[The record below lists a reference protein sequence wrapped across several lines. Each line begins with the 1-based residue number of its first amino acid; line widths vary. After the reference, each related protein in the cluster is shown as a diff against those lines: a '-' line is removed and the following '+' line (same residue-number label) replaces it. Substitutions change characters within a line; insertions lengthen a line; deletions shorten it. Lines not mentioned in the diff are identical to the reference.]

1 MQVLGDVASEGFTHA
16 DLQEAAKAWQEL
28 GCATEL
34 IALHTHIESAPPAY
48 VLVVRRGA
56 QALLHSASSPRT
68 TADDL
73 FEEQLALPVDKNAF
87 MKGRVV
93 NKRARY
99 NLCFGPDA
107 QEPNYKLK
115 RGRIVAFRDV
125 PVLRSIRDR
134 LQSVLGPKGD
144 SLMCELNLYYDPSVC
159 GIGFHGDTERR
170 KVVCVRLGASIPLH
184 YRWFLH
190 CRPVGEP
197 VSLSMHH
204 GDMYVT
210 DEKAVGFDWRRRSV
224 LTLRHAAGAP
234 KFLAVKRPPYSCK
247 LNRRAA
253 HTPSDARKEGKKKKR
268 GSSGR
273 RPAEKI
279 VTKKKKQRT
288 TSCSSVTAVEGCNAG
303 AHTSCGHVQ

>member
-125 PVLRSIRDR
+125 PGGLRTH
-134 LQSVLGPKGD
+134 PA
-144 SLMCELNLYYDPSVC
+144 M
-159 GIGFHGDTERR
+159 HARR
-170 KVVCVRLGASIPLH
+170 EKRRNEDRLGAGQ
-184 YRWFLH
+184 R
-190 CRPVGEP
+190 RK
-197 VSLSMHH
+197 LSR
-204 GDMYVT
+204 
-210 DEKAVGFDWRRRSV
+210 RRRSKGQ
-224 LTLRHAAGAP
+224 L
-234 KFLAVKRPPYSCK
+234 
-247 LNRRAA
+247 
-253 HTPSDARKEGKKKKR
+253 
-268 GSSGR
+268 
-273 RPAEKI
+273 
-279 VTKKKKQRT
+279 
-288 TSCSSVTAVEGCNAG
+288 
-303 AHTSCGHVQ
+303 HVRV